1 MSMSSVQLG
10 PSSEGL
16 CPLQRLLE
24 VASVIPCD
32 LWAPQQLPLTAGK
45 RPLLSLGF
53 PISPAPLSAGPPPR
67 VLPSGGEK
75 TLALGSFAAEIK
87 ISVRDAIIFK
97 EQQ

>member
-1 MSMSSVQLG
+1 MSSVQLG

-24 VASVIPCD
+24 AASVIPCG
-32 LWAPQQLPLTAGK
+32 LRAPQQLPLTAGK
-45 RPLLSLGF
+45 RPLLPLGF

-75 TLALGSFAAEIK
+75 TLALGSFAAEIE